1 MDHSVEYKKT
11 CPYDGKV
18 FIAHHLSQKYCD
30 QTCKKRMF
38 RKKQQNKRER
48 KNEDREALELNDLR
62 LDELFI
68 KSKPNYTKADLD
80 GVKFNHKCYDR
91 KFKIQNYIIY
101 IIKDYLL
108 LELPERVL
116 NIYKCF

>member
-1 MDHSVEYKKT
+1 
-11 CPYDGKV
+11 
-18 FIAHHLSQKYCD
+18 
-30 QTCKKRMF
+30 MF
-38 RKKQQNKRER
+38 RKKQQNKREC

-68 KSKPNYTKADLD
+68 KRKPTYTKADLE
-80 GVKFNHKCYDR
+80 GVKFSHKCYDR

-108 LELPERVL
+108 LELPERVY